1 MLTKFTLFQCPLD
14 DIAFCHY
21 EIIAIMGQED
31 YLLISEL
38 IFIKIIKFLQSI
50 GIKPETS
57 NYRESVFV
65 HL

>member
-1 MLTKFTLFQCPLD
+1 
-14 DIAFCHY
+14 
-21 EIIAIMGQED
+21 MGQQD

-57 NYRESVFV
+57 N
-65 HL
+65 